1 VAKLRLYCFGKAPK
15 WLKQQEDDYKK
26 RVKRWA
32 FEVIELKESKEKDKE
47 KHLELEAKLFRE
59 KAKDFYWIVM
69 AEEGQV
75 LSSVGLAGQMEKWL
89 ENERKDIAFL
99 IGSSYGIAEK
109 LKNESIF
116 KYSLTPLTLT
126 HDHAR
131 LILVEQF
138 YRAQCIIE
146 KHPYHHV

>member
-1 VAKLRLYCFGKAPK
+1 MAKLRLYCFGKAPK
-15 WLKQQEDDYKK
+15 WLKTIEDDYKK
-26 RVKRWA
+26 RVRRWS

-47 KHLELEAKLFRE
+47 KHLEVEANLFRE
-59 KAKDFYWIVM
+59 KAKDFKWVIL
-69 AEEGQV
+69 AEEGKV
-75 LSSVGLAGQMEKWL
+75 LSSVGLASQMENWL

-99 IGSSYGIAEK
+99 IGSSYGISEN
-109 LKNESIF
+109 LKKEALY

-131 LILVEQF
+131 LILVEQL
-138 YRAQCIIE
+138 YRSQCIIE